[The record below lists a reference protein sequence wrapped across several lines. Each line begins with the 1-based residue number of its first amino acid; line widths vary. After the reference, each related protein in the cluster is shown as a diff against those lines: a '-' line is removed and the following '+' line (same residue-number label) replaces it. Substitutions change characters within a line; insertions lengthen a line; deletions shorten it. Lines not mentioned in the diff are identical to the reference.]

1 MGYSSR
7 RKKSKLK
14 SIISQLNKKEMPLN
28 SYTLLHREARLTEIE
43 RELLIEWINKIK
55 DSLKNNN

>member
-1 MGYSSR
+1 
-7 RKKSKLK
+7 
-14 SIISQLNKKEMPLN
+14 MPLN
-28 SYTLLHREARLTEIE
+28 SYTLLHRDARLTEIE